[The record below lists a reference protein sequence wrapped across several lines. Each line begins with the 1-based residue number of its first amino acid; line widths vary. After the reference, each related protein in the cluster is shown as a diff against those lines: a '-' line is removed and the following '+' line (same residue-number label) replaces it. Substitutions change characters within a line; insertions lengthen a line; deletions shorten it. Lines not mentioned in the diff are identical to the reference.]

1 MARRERMRVLARLA
15 DERWE
20 AKARVMEDGVAAGTE
35 KPRIGRAEEV
45 RAAEE
50 GAGEVV
56 DSRGGGGGV
65 RKGVGTDEVRVEEEK
80 DPWKRARG
88 GPSET
93 WQPKT
98 WEPGSGGKK

>member
-1 MARRERMRVLARLA
+1 MRVLARLA

-20 AKARVMEDGVAAGTE
+20 AKARVMEDGGGGGKA
-35 KPRIGRAEEV
+35 RIGRAEEV

-56 DSRGGGGGV
+56 DSRGGGGVVGK
-65 RKGVGTDEVRVEEEK
+65 RVGTGEVPVEEEK

-98 WEPGSGGKK
+98 WEPGKK